1 MMEYLLEARGIC
13 KSYGDLVANDNI
25 NLAVSAGVI
34 HALIG
39 ENGAGKS
46 TLVNI
51 LYGTVSADAGSF
63 FWRGREVK
71 IDSPQTA
78 REMGIGIVFQ
88 HFALFESLTVAENI
102 ALGAKTDGDFRA
114 LSEKY
119 DLSIDRL
126 GASVTYPPA
135 RNSEWKFCVACC
147 NRLACSF
154 WMNQVNA
161 GGGAFA
167 FCFAKTI
174 GR

>member
-71 IDSPQTA
+71 
-78 REMGIGIVFQ
+78 
-88 HFALFESLTVAENI
+88 N
-102 ALGAKTDGDFRA
+102 
-114 LSEKY
+114 
-119 DLSIDRL
+119 
-126 GASVTYPPA
+126 
-135 RNSEWKFCVACC
+135 
-147 NRLACSF
+147 
-154 WMNQVNA
+154 
-161 GGGAFA
+161 
-167 FCFAKTI
+167 
-174 GR
+174 

>member
-71 IDSPQTA
+71 IDS
-78 REMGIGIVFQ
+78 RKRRGKWVLV
-88 HFALFESLTVAENI
+88 LFFNI
-102 ALGAKTDGDFRA
+102 L
-114 LSEKY
+114 LC
-119 DLSIDRL
+119 LNL
-126 GASVTYPPA
+126 
-135 RNSEWKFCVACC
+135 
-147 NRLACSF
+147 
-154 WMNQVNA
+154 
-161 GGGAFA
+161 
-167 FCFAKTI
+167 
-174 GR
+174 